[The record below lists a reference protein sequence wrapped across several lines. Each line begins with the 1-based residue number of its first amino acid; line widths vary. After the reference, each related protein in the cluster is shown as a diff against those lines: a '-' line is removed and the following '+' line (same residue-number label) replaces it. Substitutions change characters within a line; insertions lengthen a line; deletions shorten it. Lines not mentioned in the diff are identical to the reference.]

1 MPLLVPRTAYRPF
14 EYDWAYEGYLK
25 QNQAHWLATEVP
37 MSDDVTDY
45 RNKLTEE
52 ERHLITQVLRFFTQ
66 GDIEVQNNYQVRL
79 MPMFP
84 VPEVA
89 MMLAAFANTEAIHV
103 HAYSHLIDTLGLP
116 QSEYSSFLNY
126 ESMRR
131 KYDYLHGFSNK
142 TPHELA
148 KTLAVFG
155 AFMEGTALFA
165 SFAIL
170 MNFPRQNKMKGLGQI
185 INWSIR
191 DENCVAD
198 GSEVLTPG
206 GWVDFRELK
215 PTDKVA
221 QFDMK
226 TNEISFVVPER
237 VIRKPHKG
245 KMRRFFNTKGGIEQ
259 VLTLDH
265 DMVQRW
271 AYQKDWSKKKA
282 SDFNPNPKKVLPVS
296 GHALSGR
303 SELTDVE
310 RFRIAFQ
317 ADGTS
322 SDRYTGERVGTV
334 PVSFTFAKDRKI
346 VRMRELLARLNL
358 AYSETVIDR
367 SSKNQSHSDVT
378 VIKVSV
384 PREMLPLSKNF
395 KDWVS
400 LADVGSAWAD
410 EFIDEMS
417 NWDGH
422 IPEDAADGYY
432 TYYSS
437 VIKDNVDVVQA
448 LASLCGRHATYSAQ
462 EDNRKENYKTVHRT
476 WIHEM
481 DVIRTGSLQDE
492 IIDYDGEVHCVTVPT
507 GAFVMRYNGKVSVT
521 GNCHSD
527 YICRLF
533 RQFVAENTEV
543 NTPELW
549 SELRTAC
556 TQIVEMEDAFID
568 TCFELGAVRG
578 LRAEDVK
585 QYVRWT
591 ADNRLA
597 SIGMEPEY
605 RLTSNPLPWLAALL
619 SAREHTNFFEGR
631 ATDYAKANVDESWPR

>member
-52 ERHLITQVLRFFTQ
+52 ERHLVTQVLRFFTQ

-142 TPHELA
+142 TPHDLA

-191 DENCVAD
+191 DE
-198 GSEVLTPG
+198 GLHSE
-206 GWVDFRELK
+206 
-215 PTDKVA
+215 
-221 QFDMK
+221 
-226 TNEISFVVPER
+226 
-237 VIRKPHKG
+237 
-245 KMRRFFNTKGGIEQ
+245 
-259 VLTLDH
+259 
-265 DMVQRW
+265 
-271 AYQKDWSKKKA
+271 
-282 SDFNPNPKKVLPVS
+282 
-296 GHALSGR
+296 
-303 SELTDVE
+303 
-310 RFRIAFQ
+310 
-317 ADGTS
+317 
-322 SDRYTGERVGTV
+322 
-334 PVSFTFAKDRKI
+334 
-346 VRMRELLARLNL
+346 
-358 AYSETVIDR
+358 
-367 SSKNQSHSDVT
+367 
-378 VIKVSV
+378 
-384 PREMLPLSKNF
+384 
-395 KDWVS
+395 
-400 LADVGSAWAD
+400 
-410 EFIDEMS
+410 
-417 NWDGH
+417 
-422 IPEDAADGYY
+422 
-432 TYYSS
+432 
-437 VIKDNVDVVQA
+437 
-448 LASLCGRHATYSAQ
+448 
-462 EDNRKENYKTVHRT
+462 
-476 WIHEM
+476 
-481 DVIRTGSLQDE
+481 
-492 IIDYDGEVHCVTVPT
+492 
-507 GAFVMRYNGKVSVT
+507 
-521 GNCHSD
+521 
-527 YICRLF
+527 YICHLF

-556 TQIVEMEDAFID
+556 RQIVEMEDAFID